1 MNNNDWGEIP
11 IPEKINIRAKTL
23 KDQPKKTLND
33 IMRDWQEV
41 ENLLIESGGEFTPE
55 IEGLMEI
62 TEDEFEAK
70 FDGYAGFINYL
81 KGQIEYLKKE
91 EDKYR
96 SRRRTLENS
105 ILKCKDNIVFAMN
118 HKHIDRL
125 KTPKYSFSIRTTESW
140 QVDVMAMMAMDEEQE
155 REILES
161 GDAIR
166 GSLKISVK
174 NLKQKYGDNPPKWV
188 DVVKKESINIR

>member
-1 MNNNDWGEIP
+1 
-11 IPEKINIRAKTL
+11 
-23 KDQPKKTLND
+23 
-33 IMRDWQEV
+33 
-41 ENLLIESGGEFTPE
+41 LLIESGGEFTPE
-55 IEGLMEI
+55 IEELMEI

-140 QVDVMAMMAMDEEQE
+140 QVDEMAIMAMDEEQE